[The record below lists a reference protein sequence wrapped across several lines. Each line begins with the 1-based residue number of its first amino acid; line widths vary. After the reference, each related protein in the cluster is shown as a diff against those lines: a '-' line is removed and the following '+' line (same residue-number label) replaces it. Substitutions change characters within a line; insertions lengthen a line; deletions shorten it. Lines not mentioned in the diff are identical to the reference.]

1 MIYVKAKT
9 VTFSITRG
17 NSLHIMFSRWPQI
30 PLEKIK
36 FRKNTRICLLLFTS
50 NRTIEKRKT
59 AVGLS
64 WEYCKT
70 VQINYI
76 VKECISK
83 KQISKKKHISKK
95 LHISRRLHYERVH
108 FERSVIWEPHRPL
121 NCARNSDTQAS
132 IANSLYFGF
141 GFDFVSFFMKI

>member
-1 MIYVKAKT
+1 MLYHHSTLEKYRTDTPRDFSTMIYVKAKT

-36 FRKNTRICLLLFTS
+36 FRKNTRICLHLFTS

-64 WEYCKT
+64 
-70 VQINYI
+70 
-76 VKECISK
+76 
-83 KQISKKKHISKK
+83 
-95 LHISRRLHYERVH
+95 
-108 FERSVIWEPHRPL
+108 
-121 NCARNSDTQAS
+121 
-132 IANSLYFGF
+132 
-141 GFDFVSFFMKI
+141 